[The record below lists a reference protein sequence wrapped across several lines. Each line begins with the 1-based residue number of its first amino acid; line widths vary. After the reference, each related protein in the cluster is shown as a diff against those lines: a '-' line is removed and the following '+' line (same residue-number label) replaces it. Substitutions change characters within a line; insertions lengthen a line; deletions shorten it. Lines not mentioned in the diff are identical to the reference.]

1 MRPQAT
7 AGPPCL
13 RVERAFE
20 PNRLAE
26 DLQARAYEQVVPVVV
41 GSLAAR
47 RRKVED
53 ADAPEETL
61 QAKGVAA

>member
-20 PNRLAE
+20 PNRLAK
-26 DLQARAYEQVVPVVV
+26 DLQARAYEQVVPVLVR
-41 GSLAAR
+41 SLLGGWME
-47 RRKVED
+47 VED
-53 ADAPEETL
+53 ADSPEEML

>member
-1 MRPQAT
+1 MRPPAT

-20 PNRLAE
+20 PNRLAK
-26 DLQARAYEQVVPVVV
+26 DLQARAYEQVVPVLVR
-41 GSLAAR
+41 SLLDGWME
-47 RRKVED
+47 VED
-53 ADAPEETL
+53 ADSSKEIL

>member
-1 MRPQAT
+1 
-7 AGPPCL
+7 
-13 RVERAFE
+13 VERAFE

>member
-7 AGPPCL
+7 AGPPRL

-41 GSLAAR
+41 RSLAVR
-47 RRKVED
+47 WREVED
-53 ADAPEETL
+53 VETPEETL